1 MSTQINKGSIPPYV
15 IHVTETLEKAGF
27 QAFIVGGC
35 VRDLILGRVPKDWD
49 ITTNAIPEEIIPL
62 FEKTVYENKFGTVAI
77 VFENYTQK
85 KAKTNDF
92 VSRETNNNKVTY
104 ETRISEEI
112 ENNNEESPSE
122 TYIVEVTPYRTET
135 QYSDNRHPDEVT
147 FSKNLKEDLMRR
159 DFTVNAMAYGI
170 STDSLIDLYNGQ
182 NDIKDKI
189 LRTVGI
195 PGDRF
200 AEDALRMLRA
210 VRFAVSLGFGIS
222 HETAVSLQSKADLIK
237 NVSCERIRDE
247 FEKIILSPEP
257 AVGIGML
264 QKFGLLKH
272 FIPEL
277 EEGIKCEQKGEH
289 IYDVYEHL
297 LHALQH
303 AADKNWSLEIRLA
316 ALFHDIG
323 KPRTRRW
330 DGTKAGGK
338 GKYTFFG
345 HEVVGARM
353 TQKIMERLKFQKKT
367 TDLVVSLVR
376 QHMFFS
382 DTEAITLS
390 AVRRVVVKVG
400 KENIWILMN
409 IRECDR
415 VGMKKKEAP
424 YRLRKYHAMIEE
436 VLRDPISVGQLVV
449 DGNTLMNE
457 LHMKPG
463 PRMGWMLHAL
473 LEEVLDDPSK
483 NTREYL
489 DKRVQEFDVLSD
501 KELKDLGD
509 KAKQVKENFDEEEVL
524 KLHMKHGV

>member
-1 MSTQINKGSIPPYV
+1 MEQTLKIKHDQIPSYV
-15 IHVTETLEKAGF
+15 TRVTETLENVGF
-27 QAFIVGGC
+27 EAYIVGGC
-35 VRDLILGRVPKDWD
+35 VRDLILGRIPKDWD
-49 ITTNAIPEEIIPL
+49 ITTNAVPDQIIPL

-77 VFENYTQK
+77 VFENYLENQ
-85 KAKTNDF
+85 ANSNNL
-92 VSRETNNNKVTY
+92 VSRETNQEIVTH
-104 ETRISEEI
+104 ETEELK
-112 ENNNEESPSE
+112 

-135 QYSDNRHPDEVT
+135 QYSDFRHPDKVE
-147 FSKNLKEDLMRR
+147 FSSKIEDDLMRR
-159 DFTVNAMAYGI
+159 DFTINAMAYSI
-170 STDSLIDLYNGQ
+170 SHETLVDLYNGQ
-182 NDIKDKI
+182 SDLKDMS
-189 LRTVGI
+189 LRTVGKAD
-195 PGDRF
+195 DRF
-200 AEDALRMLRA
+200 NEDALRMLRA
-210 VRFAVSLGFGIS
+210 VRFAVQLGFSIS
-222 HETAVSLQSKADLIK
+222 HETAVSIQNKANLIEK
-237 NVSCERIRDE
+237 VSFERIRDE

-277 EEGIKCEQKGEH
+277 EEGIGCEQKGEH

-303 AADKNWSLEIRLA
+303 AADKHWSLEIRLA

-353 TQKIMERLKFQKKT
+353 THKIMERLKFPKKT

-400 KENIWILMN
+400 KENIWTLMN

-415 VGMKKKEAP
+415 VGMKKKEMP

-449 DGNTLMNE
+449 DGTILMNE

-463 PRMGWMLHAL
+463 PRMGWVLHAL
-473 LEEVLDDPSK
+473 LEEVLDDPKK

-489 DKRVQEFDVLSD
+489 DERVKELEKLTD
-501 KELKDLGD
+501 KELKALGD
-509 KAKQVKENFDEEEVL
+509 QGKEAKEELEDEEVA
-524 KLHMKHGV
+524 KLHMKHGVKK